1 MKKFLLSV
9 LASLAVCFM
18 VQRCD
23 YEGAPTSTGL
33 TSGPVTPGSV
43 TSGVPYVGGIAPD
56 FSVSSVNNENVTL
69 SQKRG
74 KVVLLAFFGA
84 S

>member
-1 MKKFLLSV
+1 MRKLFLSLF
-9 LASLAVCFM
+9 ASLAVC
-18 VQRCD
+18 VLVERCD
-23 YEGAPTSTGL
+23 YEGAPTSGST
-33 TSGPVTPGSV
+33 TGSV